1 MRCSERWKNKGLKRD
16 VKEWKRM
23 PEKSFIKE
31 YSPLLLKYKDGE
43 DVIDEDDIPKLEI
56 LASVGLIKNGIKDEA
71 SEDYCQNHFNWFGF
85 IKRLSITGAISIKC
99 IGWIPTV
106 SGNISLLNPFGK
118 TGRGLLDIKTF
129 DLSNYSGKIEQR
141 YMDIMSNYSFQF
153 EKNVHLS
160 DKKIDS
166 AESHLFVY
174 LLSTSDIL
182 KEILVFREDA
192 NQKLLKLIIHV
203 TIQDIQPR
211 GLIKFESSEGTFDD
225 IKSENAFINQVY
237 INIRNLYHEHTHH
250 DGDDST
256 AADSLLLLSLNND
269 NNSKALNE
277 IFRNRQRKIIT
288 YHKLIKDALKE
299 TCTKVAVEAT
309 HSLIRQAKGEFIY
322 SIIFLDLYFFRSKRL
337 SIACKVI

>member
-1 MRCSERWKNKGLKRD
+1 
-16 VKEWKRM
+16 
-23 PEKSFIKE
+23 
-31 YSPLLLKYKDGE
+31 
-43 DVIDEDDIPKLEI
+43 
-56 LASVGLIKNGIKDEA
+56 
-71 SEDYCQNHFNWFGF
+71 
-85 IKRLSITGAISIKC
+85 
-99 IGWIPTV
+99 
-106 SGNISLLNPFGK
+106 
-118 TGRGLLDIKTF
+118 
-129 DLSNYSGKIEQR
+129 
-141 YMDIMSNYSFQF
+141 MSNYSFQF

-299 TCTKVAVEAT
+299 TRTKVAVEAT

-322 SIIFLDLYFFRSKRL
+322 SIIFLDLYFFRSKDYQLHVKLFENAIRSIDTFYEEANTKYLFELTEVQTKVSNEILKLTDVQTKVSNEILKLTEIQTKL
-337 SIACKVI
+337 SKRIFIFTVILVAATVVLIFVTIWCSLFHS